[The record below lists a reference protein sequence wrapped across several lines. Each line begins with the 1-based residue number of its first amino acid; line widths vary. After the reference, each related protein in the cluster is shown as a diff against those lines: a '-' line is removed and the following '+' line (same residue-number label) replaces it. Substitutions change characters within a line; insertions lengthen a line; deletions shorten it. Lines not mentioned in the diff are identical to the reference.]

1 MARIEGPIL
10 VTGGRRGLGAAMAE
24 ALAQAGAAVYA
35 SSRNGPAELKVAR
48 PGEIVPVRL
57 DVRDGAQVK
66 ALFDDFDRAGVALTA
81 LINNAGVGYFRPFSE
96 LSIAELDEMLQTN
109 LRGAFLCAQAAFQRF
124 RSQGGGRIVNIGS
137 ICDHTAL
144 PENSGYAA
152 SKYGLRGLS
161 EVIAQEGKAHGIRVS
176 LVSPGAVWS
185 DIWQGREGFHKE
197 DMLAPADVAE
207 TIVDLLSRPQRVWLA
222 QVTILPPKGIL

>member
-1 MARIEGPIL
+1 MGRIDGSIL

-24 ALAQAGAAVYA
+24 ALALAGAAVYA
-35 SSRNGPAELKVAR
+35 SSRTGPAELKVAG

-57 DVRDGAQVK
+57 DVREEAQVE
-66 ALFDDFDRAGVALTA
+66 ALFESFDRAGVALTA

-96 LSIAELDEMLQTN
+96 LKLAELDEMLDTN
-109 LRGAFLCAQAAFQRF
+109 LRGAFLCAQAAFLRF
-124 RSQGGGRIVNIGS
+124 RRQGGGRIVNIGS

-185 DIWQGREGFHKE
+185 DIWQGREGFKKE

-222 QVTILPPKGIL
+222 QVTILPLKGIL